1 MSIATESL
9 IIPGIGTDAQRPD
22 GVAKVSGDFAY
33 ASDLWMP
40 DLLRGATLRSPHPRA
55 RIRRIDTAAAL
66 RHAGVRAVLTVDD
79 VPGRRTFGLLTPD
92 QPVLADTEV
101 RYVGEPVAIVA
112 ADDMERA
119 RAAVEQILVD
129 YEPLVPVVDPMSAL
143 APGASMVH
151 PAGNLLR
158 HFRLRRGQQR
168 QDDDDVVVHGT
179 YTVGTQDQAALG
191 LESGLAFPT
200 RDGGIEVQAPTQWA
214 HEDRAQL
221 AASLALPI
229 DRVRV
234 VVAGIGGAFGARED
248 LSVQL
253 HCALLAQATGRP
265 VKMVLSREES
275 FVGHVHRHPARME
288 YEHRATR
295 DGRLTSVTARIV
307 LDGGA
312 YASTS
317 PKVAGN
323 AGAFATGPYAVNRVH
338 VDVFAVRTNN
348 PPNGAMRGFGAT
360 QVCFGHEA
368 QMNRLA
374 AALGVDPLELRSR
387 NALQSG
393 DVAATGQTLRG
404 VVAVTE
410 IVDRLATMPLP
421 AATMVSGL
429 RRPGG
434 TGNTTRGEGVVRGIG
449 YALGMKAFCFT
460 EGFDDTAEARVTLR
474 EGEQGPVVEVRS
486 AASEVGQGI
495 STVQVQVAHSE
506 LAVAT
511 VVLLPADTTVGS
523 AGSSSASRQTA
534 MTGGA
539 VRDACIAVRREL
551 FARARSAGLTGH
563 LTLDAAG
570 VHAEG
575 GARLPVQSL
584 VEEGPIEHT
593 AVHRHRETTPLD
605 PATGQGDAFVSF
617 MFVGHRAVVDVDA
630 ELGLVRVVDLG
641 TVQDVGLALNPQAI
655 EGQIEGGSAQGLGLA
670 LMEEV
675 QLDEGRVRNA
685 SFTDYLIPTAMDMPR
700 VRSVILEHPD
710 PDAAY
715 GVKGAGEPPTISS
728 GAAVVAAVE
737 QAIGHP
743 LPQVPVRPEHIVAA
757 RLATAGDRLTR

>member
-1 MSIATESL
+1 MSTATTPVV
-9 IIPGIGTDAQRPD
+9 IPGIGADAQRPD

-40 DLLRGATLRSPHPRA
+40 DLLWGATLRSPHPRA
-55 RIRRIDTAAAL
+55 RIRRIDIAGAL
-66 RHAGVRAVLTVDD
+66 RHAGVRAVLTIDD
-79 VPGRRTFGLLTPD
+79 VPGRRTFGLLMPD
-92 QPVLADTEV
+92 QPVLADAEV

-112 ADDMERA
+112 ADHMDQA
-119 RAAVEQILVD
+119 RAALEQILVD
-129 YEPLVPVVDPMSAL
+129 YEPLEPVVDPMSAM
-143 APGASMVH
+143 APGASVVH

-158 HFRLRRGQQR
+158 HFRLRRGQHGR
-168 QDDDDVVVHGT
+168 DDGDVVVRSV

-191 LESGLAFPT
+191 LESSLAFPT

-229 DRVRV
+229 ERVTV

-253 HCALLAQATGRP
+253 HCALLARATGRP

-295 DGRLTSVTARIV
+295 AGRLTAVRARIV

-323 AGAFATGPYAVNRVH
+323 AGAFATGPYAVDHVQ

-374 AALGVDPLELRSR
+374 GELGIDPLELRRR
-387 NALQSG
+387 NALRSG
-393 DVAATGQTLRG
+393 DVTATGQTLRG

-410 IVDRLATMPLP
+410 IVDRLATMPPP
-421 AATMVSGL
+421 AATTVSAL

-474 EGEQGPVVEVRS
+474 AGEQGPVVEVRS

-495 STVQVQVAHSE
+495 STVQVQIARSE
-506 LAVAT
+506 LALAT

-539 VRDACIAVRREL
+539 VRDACIAVRRQL
-551 FARARSAGLTGH
+551 FARAKSAGLTGH
-563 LTLDAAG
+563 LTLDAAR

-575 GARLPVQSL
+575 GTHLSVQAL
-584 VEEGPIEHT
+584 LEEGPIEHT

-605 PATGQGDAFVSF
+605 PATGQGDGFVSF

-641 TVQDVGLALNPQAI
+641 TVQDVGLALNPQAV

-728 GAAVVAAVE
+728 GPAVVAAVE